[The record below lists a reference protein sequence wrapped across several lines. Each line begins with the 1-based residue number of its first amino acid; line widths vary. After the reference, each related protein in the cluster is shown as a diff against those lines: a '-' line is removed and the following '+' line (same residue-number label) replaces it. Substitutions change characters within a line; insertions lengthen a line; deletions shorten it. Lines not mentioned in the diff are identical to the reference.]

1 MNDRFLVVK
10 YMESFIC
17 SIEDMVVNFPKKDY
31 VIKTRIISDSLDI
44 LELIYLGNSIED
56 NKEIKLKILSKLSM
70 LDFYLERSYKNKIIS
85 EKVFNKKSNEI
96 GHITKLIY
104 GWIRS
109 ESKC

>member
-10 YMESFIC
+10 YMKSFIC
-17 SIEDMVVNFPKKDY
+17 DIDNMVVNFPRKDF
-31 VIKTRIISDSLDI
+31 VIKNKIISDSLDI

-70 LDFYLERSYKNKIIS
+70 IDFYLERSYKNKVIS
-85 EKVFNKKSNEI
+85 EKVFNKKSNELAN
-96 GHITKLIY
+96 ITKLIY

>member
-10 YMESFIC
+10 YMKSFIC

-31 VIKTRIISDSLDI
+31 VIKNRMISDSLDI

-70 LDFYLERSYKNKIIS
+70 LDFYLERSYKNNIIS
-85 EKVFNKKSNEI
+85 EKVLKKCNELA
-96 GHITKLIY
+96 HITKLIY

>member
-10 YMESFIC
+10 YMKSFIC
-17 SIEDMVVNFPKKDY
+17 NIEDMVVNFPRKDF
-31 VIKTRIISDSLDI
+31 VIKNKIISDSLDI

-70 LDFYLERSYKNKIIS
+70 LDFYLERSYKNNIIS
-85 EKVFNKKSNEI
+85 EKVLKKYSNKIAS
-96 GHITKLIY
+96 ITRLIY
-104 GWIRS
+104 GWLRS